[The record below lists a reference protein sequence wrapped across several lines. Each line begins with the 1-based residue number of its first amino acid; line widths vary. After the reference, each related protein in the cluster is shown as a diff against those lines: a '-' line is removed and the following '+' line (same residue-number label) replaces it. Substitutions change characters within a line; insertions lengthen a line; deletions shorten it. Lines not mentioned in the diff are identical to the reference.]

1 MIYQTVALANMVPML
16 SSAPGLSLAHVQ
28 AYRDQVYHRTPHRR
42 LRTPDEA
49 VRWLADVGFAFLFPM
64 PDFEMPSLWQAV
76 CGTVRPVP
84 THHHDA
90 DLGRVWDWKDSLPTQ
105 RRVFYAKLLRGKP
118 MLVALDR
125 APLFYALTENYGDPH
140 DYLAEYEA
148 GTLSIEAKKVYEA
161 LLEVGQAASTGILRR
176 VSGLEGK
183 AHVAR
188 FDRAIAQLQRSMKIV
203 KVGISDSNRWG
214 YSYVYDVLPHVYPDI
229 PAQARE
235 IGRREAQRGLLR
247 QYLQNVGAVPA
258 RPTLRLFDWDERTL
272 DRLVG
277 DLAVEGVTRGAVTGL
292 GDDCL
297 MHPRLFQ

>member
-1 MIYQTVALANMVPML
+1 MLA
-16 SSAPGLSLAHVQ
+16 SSPVLTLAHVQ
-28 AYRDQVYHRTPHRR
+28 TYRDQVYHRTSRLR
-42 LRTPDEA
+42 LRTPDDA
-49 VRWLADVGFAFLFPM
+49 VRWLDQVGFAFLFPM

-76 CGTVRPVP
+76 CGTVRPIP

-161 LLEVGQAASTGILRR
+161 LLEHGQAAATGILRR
-176 VSGLEGK
+176 LSGLEGK

-229 PAQARE
+229 PTQAQA
-235 IGRREAQRGLLR
+235 IGRREAQRDLLR
-247 QYLQNVGAVPA
+247 QYLQNVGAAPA
-258 RPTLRLFDWDERTL
+258 RSTMRLFDWGARTL
-272 DRLVG
+272 DRLVD
-277 DLAVEGVTRGAVTGL
+277 DLRAEGVVRGAVAEL
-292 GDDCL
+292 DDDCL
-297 MHPRLFQ
+297 IHPGLMMTPSVRLSQ